1 MNLLDLISK
10 NFLAELA
17 ESFKGGL
24 LFFQSLL
31 LVFGVVE
38 FEAFFGGVLELVA
51 VEVLE
56 LLDDVFVDG
65 VHHVDDLE
73 VSLLECLHEG

>member
-1 MNLLDLISK
+1 M
-10 NFLAELA
+10 
-17 ESFKGGL
+17 
-24 LFFQSLL
+24 
-31 LVFGVVE
+31 
-38 FEAFFGGVLELVA
+38 A